1 MKPKILLVN
10 PPVYDFA
17 AYDFWLKPYGLL
29 TVAGYLRGK
38 ADFALFDYLDRLH
51 PFAAKQKQLQS
62 DEWGRGRFCSRRIPT
77 PAPLVSIPRYFR
89 RFGLPRDVFV
99 DYLAKTD
106 PPDYVL
112 IQTTMTYWYPGVEEV
127 IRDVR
132 GIHPSAKIIL
142 GGNYVTLCPSHAET
156 LGADLLIPGTDLQV
170 LWDYLG
176 ITPDPEQ
183 SALWEVY
190 PKLSVG
196 ALKLT
201 DGCPFKCTYCSVP
214 KVYGQFSARPLDRSL
229 AELKLL
235 IRLGVKDIAFYDDAL
250 LFNPEQVLIPFLN
263 EIVKQNIKVTRS
275 NRTQCAIPSRLLSAV
290 EGPATVIP
298 SAPPV
303 IPSAATVIPSAAT
316 VIPSAATVIP
326 SAAEE
331 SIQTTPLSGAWQPQA
346 KLGDGHNA
354 IRDTRYAI
362 HAPNFHS
369 PNALNA
375 RFLTKDLAELMV
387 RAGFKTFYLGFES
400 ASAQWQKRTGSKVF
414 SDELASAVEYLRAAG
429 AAPADITAYQILGHP
444 YSDIQQLEDSM
455 RFVSSLGIRGTLADF
470 SPIPGTPDGDC
481 CAKYVDLAEPLNHNK
496 TAFPITLLGFNQS
509 NRLKDLQRNLNRNLT
524 NPL

>member
-62 DEWGRGRFCSRRIPT
+62 DQWGRGRFYSRRIPT
-77 PAPLVSIPRYFR
+77 PAPLASIPRYFR
-89 RFGLPRDVFV
+89 RFGLPRDVCA
-99 DYLAKTD
+99 DYLAKTE

-112 IQTTMTYWYPGVEEV
+112 IQTTMTYWYPGIEEV
-127 IRDVR
+127 IRDIR
-132 GIHPSAKIIL
+132 SIHPSAKIIL
-142 GGNYVTLCPSHAET
+142 GGNYVTLCPSHGET
-156 LGADLLIPGTDLQV
+156 LGADLLIPGTNLQP
-170 LWDYLG
+170 LWGYLG
-176 ITPDPEQ
+176 ITPDPDQ
-183 SALWEVY
+183 PALWEVY

-214 KVYGQFSARPLDRSL
+214 MVYGQFSARPLDRSL

-235 IRLGVKDIAFYDDAL
+235 IRLGARNIAFYDDAL
-250 LFNPEQVLIPFLN
+250 LFNAEQVLIPFLN
-263 EIVKQNIKVTRS
+263 ESIKQS
-275 NRTQCAIPSRLLSAV
+275 PAV
-290 EGPATVIP
+290 N
-298 SAPPV
+298 
-303 IPSAATVIPSAAT
+303 
-316 VIPSAATVIP
+316 
-326 SAAEE
+326 
-331 SIQTTPLSGAWQPQA
+331 L
-346 KLGDGHNA
+346 
-354 IRDTRYAI
+354 
-362 HAPNFHS
+362 HS

-400 ASAQWQKRTGSKVF
+400 ASAQWQKRTGSKIF
-414 SDELASAVEYLRAAG
+414 CEELASAVQHLKATG
-429 AAPADITAYQILGHP
+429 ADPANITAYQILGHP

-455 RFVSSLGIRGTLADF
+455 RFVNSLGIRGTLADF

-496 TAFPITLLGFNQS
+496 TSFPITLLGFNQS
-509 NRLKDLQRNLNRNLT
+509 NRLKDLQRALNRSLAH
-524 NPL
+524 